1 MITKERDDNVEK
13 AILFDLD
20 GTLTDSGEGIIN
32 CARMTLERF
41 GLPVPSREEMRV
53 FVGPP
58 LGDTFVKFGVPPE
71 RTQEAIDIFRSRYV
85 PIGKYENHPYPGIR
99 KLLET
104 LKAQG
109 HKLFVAT
116 SKPEVTAVEV
126 LEHFDLAKYFHLIC
140 GASLDQSRTTKDA
153 VIAFLLEQNGR
164 IDNAVMVGDTAFDVA
179 GAAAHGI
186 PTIGV
191 AWGYGE
197 LEDIK
202 RAGAAAIAETPEM
215 LLELLNHWPNSM

>member
-1 MITKERDDNVEK
+1 MKKT
-13 AILFDLD
+13 ILFDLD

-32 CARMTLERF
+32 CAQMTLERF
-41 GLPVPSREEMRV
+41 GLSVPSRKEMRV

-58 LGDTFVKFGVPPE
+58 LGDTFVKFGIPPE

-99 KLLET
+99 ELLEA
-104 LKAQG
+104 LREQG

-116 SKPEVTAVEV
+116 SKPEVTAMEV
-126 LEHFDLAKYFHLIC
+126 LEHFDLAKYFDLVC
-140 GASLDQSRTTKDA
+140 GASLDQSCTTKSE

-164 IDNAVMVGDTAFDVA
+164 IDNAVMVGDTAFDVL
-179 GAAAHGI
+179 AAAEHGI

-191 AWGYGE
+191 SWGYGE
-197 LEDIK
+197 RSDMVK
-202 RAGAAAIAETPEM
+202 AGAAAIADTPEK
-215 LLELLNHWPNSM
+215 LLELLTH